1 MSDVTERSMKKTV
14 YAGYV
19 LGGFQIGGEKN
30 AFSGFNVLFYVF
42 SAEM

>member
-1 MSDVTERSMKKTV
+1 MKKTV
-14 YAGYV
+14 YGGYV
-19 LGGFQIGGEKN
+19 LGGFQIRGGGGN